1 MLSDAEEIGA
11 ISPGKIIL
19 VDPTTGNTAL
29 GIAFVAATKGYKLI
43 VTMPASINVERRI
56 LLRAFERAK
65 GEVDK
70 PEEIVRNTP
79 NEYMF
84 WQFDNMTNTKIHF
97 QTTWPEIWED
107 TMGNVDVLVA
117 RIGTGGT
124 VTGIGRYLKMMNKN
138 IKV

>member
-1 MLSDAEEIGA
+1 MH
-11 ISPGKIIL
+11 
-19 VDPTTGNTAL
+19 
-29 GIAFVAATKGYKLI
+29 KL
-43 VTMPASINVERRI
+43 
-56 LLRAFERAK
+56 
-65 GEVDK
+65 
-70 PEEIVRNTP
+70 
-79 NEYMF
+79 
-84 WQFDNMTNTKIHF
+84 QIHF

>member
-56 LLRAFERAK
+56 LLRAFGA
-65 GEVDK
+65 
-70 PEEIVRNTP
+70 
-79 NEYMF
+79 
-84 WQFDNMTNTKIHF
+84 KIHF